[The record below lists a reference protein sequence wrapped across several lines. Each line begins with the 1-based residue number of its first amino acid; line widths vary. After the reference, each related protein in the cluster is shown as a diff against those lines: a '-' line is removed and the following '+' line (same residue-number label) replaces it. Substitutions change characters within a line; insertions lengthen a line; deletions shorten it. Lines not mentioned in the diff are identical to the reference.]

1 MKRLVAP
8 ILAVILLVAGAVAV
22 LEYTS
27 GDAATAELV
36 VTELEGEVHVVNAD
50 GASENVVRGLLLDP
64 HDRVSTGS
72 GSRAVLSLGDTSRIR
87 LGPLSSVQ
95 YVGRDDQAITLE
107 LEGGAVQATVRP
119 GATALRVGNRGREV
133 LATDGAFEMG
143 LAEDGTLVVEMS
155 DGAAMTSGF
164 DGVSQ
169 LSAGDRATV
178 SSDGSAGIE
187 PIPAKLLLTVNPP
200 IERKTREKTAII
212 TGKTTPGATVTV
224 SGGVRAVQH
233 LADRYGNFSVEIALV
248 EGDHT
253 LSVEA
258 VDPLGKTAVVDDHS
272 ILAKWSGPSVG
283 ADVHPTDSPH

>member
-27 GDAATAELV
+27 GDAATAKLV